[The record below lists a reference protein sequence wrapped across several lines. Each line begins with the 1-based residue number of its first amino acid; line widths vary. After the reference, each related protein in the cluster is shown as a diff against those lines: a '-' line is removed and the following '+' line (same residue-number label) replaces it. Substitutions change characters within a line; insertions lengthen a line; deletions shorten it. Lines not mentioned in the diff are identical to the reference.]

1 MKKILYFLVF
11 QVSVSLAQYQDT
23 LIFGK
28 WHLTKVID
36 NLTGNEIVPG
46 SQANEEP
53 YFIQFSEDSVCR
65 HNLEVNRCTN
75 EFRLLAKNQIKFLYY
90 AECGEVCCDGE
101 FSSLLLYEDCTAYYI
116 KDKNT
121 LLLVSED
128 RVYYFRREQ

>member
-1 MKKILYFLVF
+1 MKKILFFLSF
-11 QVSVSLAQYQDT
+11 QISVSMAQYQDS

-28 WHLTKVID
+28 WYLTKVID

-46 SQANEEP
+46 LQSNEEP
-53 YFIQFSEDSVCR
+53 YFIEFSDDSTCR
-65 HNLEVNRCTN
+65 HNLEVNRCKN
-75 EFRLLAKNQIKFLYY
+75 EFRLLSKNQIKFLYY